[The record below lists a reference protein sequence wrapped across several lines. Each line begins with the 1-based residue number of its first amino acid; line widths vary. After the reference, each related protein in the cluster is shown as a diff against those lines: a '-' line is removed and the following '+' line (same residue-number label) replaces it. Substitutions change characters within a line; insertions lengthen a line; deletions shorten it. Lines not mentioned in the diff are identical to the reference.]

1 MSCEVF
7 HFFFYHYP
15 KTKRAMDFYIARQP
29 IFNIKEKLFAYELLY
44 RGTEECSLSNVSG
57 ERATTSLLTSTFL
70 TEGVETVSNS
80 KPCFVNFTEDLL
92 LRNIPA
98 SFSPTRLIIEVLE
111 DVEPSKKV
119 IEACQNLS
127 RAGYKIALDDF
138 IYHEKFEPLI
148 RIADIIKI
156 DFRLTPVDTIRK
168 TLQRLSKHDVKLL
181 AEKVES
187 RYEFVKAAEFGFTYF
202 QGYFFCKPERIL
214 IKELAVSKI
223 THYNLLAEVTG
234 ENTTVERL
242 HDIIS
247 TDVAISY
254 KLLRFINSA
263 YFYRLQKVKTV
274 QQAIAFLGENQLKRF
289 LTLVIVSE
297 LSVDKP
303 GELVQLCLVR
313 AKFCELLARQGRFKN
328 VAMELFLL
336 GLFSL
341 IDSMLDTDI
350 GVLMD
355 KLPVA
360 EEIKQALST
369 QSGEYMPFLEAAVAY
384 ERGQIVKF
392 NSALLLTGVARGQ
405 VPDIYLRSLQY
416 ANALV

>member
-1 MSCEVF
+1 
-7 HFFFYHYP
+7 
-15 KTKRAMDFYIARQP
+15 MDFYIARQP
-29 IFNIKEKLFAYELLY
+29 IFNVKERLFGYELLY
-44 RGTEECSLSNVSG
+44 RGTEEFPLTAVSG
-57 ERATTSLLTSTFL
+57 ERATTSLLSSTFL
-70 TEGVETVSNS
+70 TEGVDIVSNS

-98 SFSPTRLIIEVLE
+98 SFPPARLIIEILE
-111 DVEPSKKV
+111 DVEPTREVIAACRTFSK
-119 IEACQNLS
+119 
-127 RAGYKIALDDF
+127 AGYRIALDDF
-138 IYHEKFEPLI
+138 VYKKKLEPLI
-148 RIADIIKI
+148 QLADIIKI

-168 TLQRLSKHDVKLL
+168 TLQRLSEYDVKLL

-187 RYEFVKAAEFGFTYF
+187 RYEFDRAVKFGFTYF
-202 QGYFFCKPERIL
+202 QGYFFCKPERVL

-223 THYNLLAEVTG
+223 TLYNLLAEVTG
-234 ENTTVERL
+234 KETTVERL

-274 QQAIAFLGENQLKRF
+274 KQGIAYLGENQLKRF
-289 LTLVIVSE
+289 LILAIVSE

-303 GELVQLCLVR
+303 GELVRLCLVR
-313 AKFCELLARQGRFKN
+313 AKFCELLARQSRFKN

-350 GVLMD
+350 DVLMD

-360 EEIKQALST
+360 EEIKEALST
-369 QSGEYMPFLEAAVAY
+369 GGGVYMPFLDVAIAY
-384 ERGQIVKF
+384 ERGQISQFTTCLRRLDVDQ
-392 NSALLLTGVARGQ
+392 SL
-405 VPDIYLRSLQY
+405 VPDMYLRSLQY

>member
-1 MSCEVF
+1 
-7 HFFFYHYP
+7 
-15 KTKRAMDFYIARQP
+15 MDFYIARQP
-29 IFNIKEKLFAYELLY
+29 IFNVKERLFAYELLY
-44 RGTEECSLSNVSG
+44 RGTEEFPLDSVSG

-80 KPCFVNFTEDLL
+80 KPCFVNFTEELL

-98 SFSPTRLIIEVLE
+98 SFPPGRLVIEILE
-111 DVEPSKKV
+111 DVEPTTK
-119 IEACQNLS
+119 IIAACQKFS
-127 RAGYKIALDDF
+127 AAGYKIALDDF
-138 IYHEKFEPLI
+138 IYHEKFEPLV

-187 RYEFVKAAEFGFTYF
+187 RYEFDRAAEFGFTYF
-202 QGYFFCKPERIL
+202 QGYFFCKPEKIL

-223 THYNLLAEVTG
+223 TLYNLLAEVTG
-234 ENTTVERL
+234 KKTTIERL

-274 QQAIAFLGENQLKRF
+274 KQGIAYLGENQLRRF
-289 LTLVIVSE
+289 LILVIVSE

-303 GELVQLCLVR
+303 GELVRLCLVR
-313 AKFCELLARQGRFKN
+313 AKFCELLARQSRLKN

-350 GVLMD
+350 NVLMD

-369 QSGEYMPFLEAAVAY
+369 QSGKYIPFLEAAIAY
-384 ERGQIVKF
+384 ERGQIHKF
-392 NSALLLTGVARGQ
+392 NKALLLTGVDSGP

>member
-1 MSCEVF
+1 V
-7 HFFFYHYP
+7 
-15 KTKRAMDFYIARQP
+15 DI
-29 IFNIKEKLFAYELLY
+29 
-44 RGTEECSLSNVSG
+44 
-57 ERATTSLLTSTFL
+57 
-70 TEGVETVSNS
+70 VSNS

-98 SFSPTRLIIEVLE
+98 SFPTARLIIEILE
-111 DVEPSKKV
+111 DVEPTREVIAACRTFSK
-119 IEACQNLS
+119 
-127 RAGYKIALDDF
+127 AGYKIALDDF
-138 IYHEKFEPLI
+138 VYQKKLEPLI
-148 RIADIIKI
+148 QLADIIKI

-168 TLQRLSKHDVKLL
+168 TLQRLSKYDVKLL

-187 RYEFVKAAEFGFTYF
+187 RYEFDRAVKLGFTYF
-202 QGYFFCKPERIL
+202 QGYFFCKPERVL

-223 THYNLLAEVTG
+223 TLYNLLAEVTG
-234 ENTTVERL
+234 KKTTIERL

-274 QQAIAFLGENQLKRF
+274 KQGIAYLGENQLRRF
-289 LTLVIVSE
+289 LILVIVSE

-303 GELVQLCLVR
+303 GELVRLCLVR
-313 AKFCELLARQGRFKN
+313 AKFCELLARQSRFKN

-350 GVLMD
+350 VVLMD
-355 KLPVA
+355 KIPVA
-360 EEIKQALST
+360 EEIKEALST
-369 QSGEYMPFLEAAVAY
+369 GGGVYMPFLDVAIAY
-384 ERGQIVKF
+384 ERGQISQFTTCLRRIDVDQE
-392 NSALLLTGVARGQ
+392 L
-405 VPDIYLRSLQY
+405 VPDMYLRSLQY